1 MSLHRRKERG
11 GEGISIQLA
20 YLVCA
25 NRIMSVCACVCVPLI
40 ISASLQVIIIM
51 ISPVLVILMCVFT
64 HLLFKHSNVCIA
76 LNIQLIACL
85 LCTHLRCIY
94 PCYVCKCVFPC
105 VCVYCLLTIGACLIS
120 LQVFVYVSFRVC
132 LAENLQTKGGRCD
145 AISHRANSS
154 KISDSFVCVRER
166 THKKDGRLIGVPAH

>member
-25 NRIMSVCACVCVPLI
+25 NRIMSVCACVPLI

-105 VCVYCLLTIGACLIS
+105 VS
-120 LQVFVYVSFRVC
+120 
-132 LAENLQTKGGRCD
+132 
-145 AISHRANSS
+145 
-154 KISDSFVCVRER
+154 VCVCILSSNHRCMSHIFTSLCVR
-166 THKKDGRLIGVPAH
+166 